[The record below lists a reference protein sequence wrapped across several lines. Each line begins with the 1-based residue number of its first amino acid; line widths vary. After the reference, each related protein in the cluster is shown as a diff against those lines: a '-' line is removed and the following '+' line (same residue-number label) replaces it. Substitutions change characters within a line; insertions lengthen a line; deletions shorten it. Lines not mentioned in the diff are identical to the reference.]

1 MEEMHDDQIP
11 LLMEL
16 ESIRNKNQE
25 LILKQANVQVTDGDI
40 PGL

>member
-16 ESIRNKNQE
+16 ESIRNENQE
-25 LILKQANVQVTDGDI
+25 LILKQAHVQVTDGDA
-40 PGL
+40 PSL

>member
-16 ESIRNKNQE
+16 ESIRNENQE
-25 LILKQANVQVTDGDI
+25 LILKQAHVQVTDGDT

>member
-16 ESIRNKNQE
+16 ESIRNENQE
-25 LILKQANVQVTDGDI
+25 LILKQAHVQVTDGDTHT
-40 PGL
+40 L